1 MLRNFFTSFL
11 FLAFVSNSFS
21 QITDVAPSGRQK
33 YLAVEGGVR
42 KMKIDTTTSLD
53 SLIGRLSKNWQ
64 FIETGKAYWI
74 GYTEDMFSIAARG
87 DNAIQPLM
95 NVLQNSPSDY
105 AKYGAIYCLHLIGIN
120 LTIVGRF
127 TEKFVNIKARAAL
140 LQFLKDTS
148 LQEDIM
154 RLLIRDPWKSDIP
167 FIIETLKSCKTDCWS
182 LVNGL
187 TRYKMESP
195 PIRQMIPEYILKISV
210 TPKYAT
216 ESRNEVDH
224 YFEAQIKEILTCF
237 SQLKNKDIM
246 IEEILFKSKLIGD
259 FSSSYGSSVS
269 IQELFNLLDLNTYA
283 SLGSRV
289 QYYVDY
295 NKLFICSTETAR
307 QRLLSWW
314 MSQTSEQRAS
324 YNKNNR

>member
-11 FLAFVSNSFS
+11 FLTFVSNSFS
-21 QITDVAPSGRQK
+21 QITDVAPSGRQN
-33 YLAVEGGVR
+33 YLAVEGGGWR
-42 KMKIDTTTSLD
+42 MKIDTTTSLD

-64 FIETGKAYWI
+64 FIETGKMYWI
-74 GYTEDMFSIAARG
+74 GYTENMFSIAARG

-120 LTIVGRF
+120 RTIVGRF

-182 LVNGL
+182 LINGL

-195 PIRQMIPEYILKISV
+195 PIHQMIPEYIQKISV
-210 TPKYAT
+210 NPKYAT
-216 ESRNEVDH
+216 ESRNELDH
-224 YFEAQIKEILTCF
+224 YFEAQIKEVLTCF
-237 SQLKNKDIM
+237 RQLKNKDIM
-246 IEEILFKSKLIGD
+246 IEETLFKSKLIGD
-259 FSSSYGSSVS
+259 FSSSYGSPVS
-269 IQELFNLLDLNTYA
+269 IQELFNLLDLSTYS

-289 QYYVDY
+289 QYYVDD

-314 MSQTSEQRAS
+314 TSQTSEQRAS